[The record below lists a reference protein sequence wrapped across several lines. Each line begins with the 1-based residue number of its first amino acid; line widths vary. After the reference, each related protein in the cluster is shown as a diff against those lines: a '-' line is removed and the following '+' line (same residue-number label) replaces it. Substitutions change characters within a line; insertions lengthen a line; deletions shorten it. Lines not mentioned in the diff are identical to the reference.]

1 MTFTINNPENL
12 EIRPAAVL
20 FDLDN
25 TLYPYRP
32 AHEAG
37 MRSIADK
44 AATKLGIEPNHFNS
58 VFSRARNDIKN
69 QLGNTASSHSR
80 LLYFQRTLEYLGL
93 RSQVVLSLELEQ
105 TYWRNFLSAIKL
117 REGVTEFL
125 DLLARFS
132 IPKVIITDLTSQVQ
146 FRKLVFLN
154 LDQRFEYV
162 VTSEE
167 SGADK
172 PDAVGFKV
180 ARKKLSKEL
189 ESIWMIGDNYLSDLI
204 GAKNSIGAATLG
216 LRSELGKHASDP
228 QVDGVFDSFEEL
240 RHYVRD
246 QGWDKS

>member
-1 MTFTINNPENL
+1 MTFTMNNPNNL
-12 EIRPAAVL
+12 KVRPAAVL

-25 TLYPYRP
+25 TLYPYQT
-32 AHEAG
+32 AHEAA
-37 MRSIADK
+37 MRSIVEK
-44 AATKLGIEPNHFNS
+44 AATKLGIEPDDFNN
-58 VFSRARNDIKN
+58 VFTRAREDIKD

-93 RSQVVLSLELEQ
+93 RSQVVLSLEFEQ

-125 DLLARFS
+125 DLLARLS
-132 IPKVIITDLTSQVQ
+132 IPKVIVTDLTSQIQ

-172 PDAVGFKV
+172 PDVAGFKS
-180 ARKKLSKEL
+180 ARGKLSL
-189 ESIWMIGDNYLSDLI
+189 ESEPVWMIGDNYLGDLI
-204 GAKNSIGAATLG
+204 GAKNAIGAATLG
-216 LRSELGKHASDP
+216 LRSELGEHATDP
-228 QVDGVFDSFEEL
+228 QLDGVFDSFEEL
-240 RHYVRD
+240 RNYVRD
-246 QGWDKS
+246 RGWDES